1 MNKEEQTAEIFKVL
15 SDPTRLR
22 LLKLLRLH
30 DGALCVNALAFH
42 LKISQSAVSQH
53 FRVLRQ
59 AGFVTSERIG
69 PFVHYSFNKEGLK
82 NYKSILKDVFEEDIS

>member
-1 MNKEEQTAEIFKVL
+1 MSKEEQTAEIFKVL

-53 FRVLRQ
+53 FRLLRQ
-59 AGFVTSERIG
+59 AGFVKSERMG
-69 PFVHYSFNKEGLK
+69 PFVHYSFNEEGIK
-82 NYKSILKDVFEEDIS
+82 KYRSIIRGVFGKDIS

>member
-1 MNKEEQTAEIFKVL
+1 MNKAEKTAEIFKVL

-30 DGALCVNALAFH
+30 KGALCVNALAFH

-59 AGFVTSERIG
+59 AGFVKGERIG
-69 PFVHYSFNKEGLK
+69 PFVHYSFDDEGLK
-82 NYKSILKDVFEEDIS
+82 KYKSILEDVFGEDLS